1 MDDLELLRYSRHILL
16 DEIGI
21 EGQEAILKAHVLV
34 IGAGGLGSACVPYLV
49 AAGVGSITLIDHD
62 QVDLTNLQRQIIHTS
77 ESVGFNKVDS
87 AKKMLNQL
95 NPFSNVIPVPEKAT
109 EAVLKKYIQNIDVV
123 VDCTDNF
130 QTRHLINKICVLYK
144 KPLVSGAA
152 IKFDGQISVFQN
164 QNKESACYA
173 CIFPE
178 EEGFEEISCSQMGV
192 FSPLVGTIGSI
203 QASQVLQL
211 LSQCG
216 KPLINQLLLW
226 NAKNSSTT
234 SIQLKKSKVCK
245 VCSST

>member
-1 MDDLELLRYSRHILL
+1 M
-16 DEIGI
+16 
-21 EGQEAILKAHVLV
+21 
-34 IGAGGLGSACVPYLV
+34 
-49 AAGVGSITLIDHD
+49 
-62 QVDLTNLQRQIIHTS
+62 
-77 ESVGFNKVDS
+77 
-87 AKKMLNQL
+87 
-95 NPFSNVIPVPEKAT
+95 
-109 EAVLKKYIQNIDVV
+109 
-123 VDCTDNF
+123 
-130 QTRHLINKICVLYK
+130 LYK

>member
-1 MDDLELLRYSRHILL
+1 
-16 DEIGI
+16 
-21 EGQEAILKAHVLV
+21 
-34 IGAGGLGSACVPYLV
+34 
-49 AAGVGSITLIDHD
+49 
-62 QVDLTNLQRQIIHTS
+62 
-77 ESVGFNKVDS
+77 
-87 AKKMLNQL
+87 MLNQL